1 MTEHTPIDAAHAAMT
16 AAPDDDTP
24 RLRFYERLAA
34 SELFV
39 LLEGEAEG
47 DKITPQLFD
56 AEGTQYVLAFDREE
70 RLAGFAG
77 PAAPYAALSGRVT
90 AGLLAAN
97 NLGLGLN
104 LEVAP
109 SAILL
114 PPDAMAWLDTT
125 LGNAPKDVEAKVE
138 SLTAPKGLPD
148 SLIEAIDEKLAT
160 ATGLARYA
168 CLVGV
173 TYAGGG
179 SGHMLGFVGALP
191 HAESALAQAASE
203 ALTFS
208 GIEAGAM
215 DVAFFRADDPM
226 AERLARTGL
235 RFDLPQP
242 EDLSE
247 RTRPAPGSDPA
258 KPPILK

>member
-39 LLEGEAEG
+39 LLEGDAEG

-125 LGNAPKDVEAKVE
+125 LGNAPQDVEARVE

-191 HAESALAQAASE
+191 HAESALAQA
-203 ALTFS
+203 
-208 GIEAGAM
+208 GCG
-215 DVAFFRADDPM
+215 V
-226 AERLARTGL
+226 
-235 RFDLPQP
+235 
-242 EDLSE
+242 LS
-247 RTRPAPGSDPA
+247 RR
-258 KPPILK
+258 

>member
-16 AAPDDDTP
+16 AAPDDDTL

-47 DKITPQLFD
+47 DKITPQLFE

-70 RLAGFAG
+70 RLAAFAG
-77 PAAPYAALSGRVT
+77 PAAAYAALSGRVT
-90 AGLLAAN
+90 TGLLSAN
-97 NLGLGLN
+97 SLGLGLN
-104 LEVAP
+104 IEVAP

-114 PPDAMAWLDTT
+114 PADAMAWLDST
-125 LGNAPKDVEAKVE
+125 LGNAPQDVEARIE
-138 SLTAPKGLPD
+138 SLSAPKGLPD

-179 SGHMLGFVGALP
+179 AGHMLGFVGAVP
-191 HAESALAQAASE
+191 HAESALAQVASE

-247 RTRPAPGSDPA
+247 RTRPAPGSDPT